1 MWTCTCESEGNKICV
16 TYEVWYMRCDSKLQ
30 VQSRWGLLNFEKL
43 RSHKTRLPLAPLGL
57 LFIWNVSPKWTQKM
71 SVLTVTVNITWPKCG
86 SNGLESRFFKS
97 YPAQGLLFWWIQWPL
112 GWWSCT
118 PIPPGGLYW
127 EDVEWGSHSLLQWTV
142 SERLCQP
149 KRSSAVMKHIMRL
162 NTNFN

>member
-86 SNGLESRFFKS
+86 SNGLDLDSLSLTQHKDCCSEDTVATRLVELHSHS
-97 YPAQGLLFWWIQWPL
+97 P
-112 GWWSCT
+112 WWS
-118 PIPPGGLYW
+118 
-127 EDVEWGSHSLLQWTV
+127 LLRGCRMREPFAATV
-142 SERLCQP
+142 NSERE
-149 KRSSAVMKHIMRL
+149 AVP
-162 NTNFN
+162 T